1 MQFARQEHKCTQPP
15 AAVSAESV
23 SAPILDLRLPLGS
36 GLLHA
41 GNSISNCASGSTLS
55 STDEKMPS
63 QATTGLSASI
73 LTRAESWSLAV
84 MHSMWTGKARKPTLR
99 APHHD
104 GGEEAK
110 RGRRSHSFQADILH
124 AAQCDAAAELS

>member
-1 MQFARQEHKCTQPP
+1 MQFARQEHKCTQPL

-36 GLLHA
+36 GLLRA

-55 STDEKMPS
+55 STNEKMPS
-63 QATTGLSASI
+63 QATTGLVASI

-84 MHSMWTGKARKPTLR
+84 MHSMWTRKARKPTL
-99 APHHD
+99 
-104 GGEEAK
+104 
-110 RGRRSHSFQADILH
+110 
-124 AAQCDAAAELS
+124 